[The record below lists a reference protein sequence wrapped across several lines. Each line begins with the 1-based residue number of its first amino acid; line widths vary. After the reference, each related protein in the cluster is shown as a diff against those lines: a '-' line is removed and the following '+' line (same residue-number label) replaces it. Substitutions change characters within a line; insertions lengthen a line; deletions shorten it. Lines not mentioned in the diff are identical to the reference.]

1 MPISFFEGV
10 RVDERDDARRPS
22 LERRF
27 RALAAAVRAHES
39 RVRGSGS
46 GPAREDE
53 DLYRRLHQLAGEPAT
68 SEHGAA

>member
-10 RVDERDDARRPS
+10 RFDERDDARRPS

-27 RALAAAVRAHES
+27 RALEAAVRDHES

-46 GPAREDE
+46 VPAREDE
-53 DLYRRLHQLAGEPAT
+53 DLYRRLRQLSGEPAT